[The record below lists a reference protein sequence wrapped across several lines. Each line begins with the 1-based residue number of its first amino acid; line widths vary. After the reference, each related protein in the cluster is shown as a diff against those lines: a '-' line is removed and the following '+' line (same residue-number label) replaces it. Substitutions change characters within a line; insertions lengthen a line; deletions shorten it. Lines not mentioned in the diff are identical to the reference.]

1 VKKESNYTA
10 LKNPVTITEQDWLE
24 GTLPILSVFNW
35 VYNHKD
41 FIRESIESVLIQK
54 TSFPVEIIIH
64 DDASNDGTR
73 EIIIEYQE
81 KYPRLFRNILHK
93 ENQWSQGKS
102 VMTPLF
108 EKPNGKYIALTHG
121 DDYWNDPYKL
131 QKQVDFLEANED
143 YVASFHD
150 VKVLKKDGILHDNF
164 LTKLPKSWETIEDL
178 ARYGQYIQTNTF
190 LFRNVTKNY
199 PEIFNKFPAGDFALQ
214 LYILQFGKIKY
225 FPEVMS
231 VYRYQ
236 VGVHSS
242 MIAEKQSYNFHTWLL
257 PLWLYFSSIGNKSI
271 SLIMIQRIYEYLDTI
286 KGEELSERFAT
297 FLCEGMESADR
308 IKFIN
313 DTIEFFEN
321 NRLEIAENAI
331 HHHMK
336 ESTIAYILKVV
347 VYKLKVKIFK
357 KI

>member
-1 VKKESNYTA
+1 MKDTNFTV
-10 LKNPVTITEQDWLE
+10 
-24 GTLPILSVFNW
+24 SVFCP
-35 VYNHKD
+35 VYNHEKYLRQCID
-41 FIRESIESVLIQK
+41 GVLMQK
-54 TSFPVEIIIH
+54 TNFQIEVFVQ
-64 DDASNDGTR
+64 DDASTDGSPN
-73 EIIIEYQE
+73 IILEYARKQDNII
-81 KYPRLFRNILHK
+81 PILH
-93 ENQWSQGKS
+93 
-102 VMTPLF
+102 
-108 EKPNGKYIALTHG
+108 EKNVFSTGESINKYFFGHAKGKYITICEG
-121 DDYWNDPYKL
+121 DDYWTDPNKL
-131 QKQVDFLEANED
+131 QKQVDFLESNED

-150 VKVLKKDGILHDNF
+150 VQVLKNDGILYENF

-190 LFRNVTKNY
+190 LFRNVIKNY
-199 PEIFNKFPAGDFALQ
+199 PEIFLKFPVGDFVLQ
-214 LYILQFGKIKY
+214 LYIAQFGKIKY
-225 FPEVMS
+225 FSEVMS

-242 MIAEKQSYNFHTWLL
+242 MSADKQSYNFHTWLL

-271 SLIMIQRIYEYLDTI
+271 SLMMIQRIYEYLDTI
-286 KGEELSERFAT
+286 KGEELSEKFAT

-331 HHHMK
+331 HHHVK
-336 ESTIAYILKVV
+336 ESTILDLFKVV